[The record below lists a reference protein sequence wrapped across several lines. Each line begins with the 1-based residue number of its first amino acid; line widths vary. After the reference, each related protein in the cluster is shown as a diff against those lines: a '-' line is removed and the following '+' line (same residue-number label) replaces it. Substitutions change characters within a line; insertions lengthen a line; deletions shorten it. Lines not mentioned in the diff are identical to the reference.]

1 MARRLI
7 VVVVIGLLAAN
18 VLAQSGQAQSN
29 APRPYTPTTLRL
41 LNQRIPEV
49 TFDQVPFESVMDWV
63 KELTGANV
71 VVRWEMLEQM
81 GIERDKPITIKV
93 KNLRLSQVLW
103 MVMNEAGGSDVK
115 LAYRAAGTL
124 LILSTEEDLSR
135 ELVLKVYD
143 VGDLLTSAPRFTNA
157 AQLDPGQALNQQG
170 QGGQGGGGGG
180 GSQLFQTG
188 QNNDNNE
195 DDTVGGADI
204 DTLIQLITDTVEPD
218 SWTVNGGIGQIY
230 PYRSSIVVYNTL
242 LVHQRI
248 GGYVED
254 TVLGP

>member
-1 MARRLI
+1 MTRRLI
-7 VVVVIGLLAAN
+7 AACVISLFAATA
-18 VLAQSGQAQSN
+18 VAQTEFGRMR
-29 APRPYTPTTLRL
+29 APQPRIPTTIRL

-49 TFDQVPFESVMDWV
+49 TFDQVPFEQVMDWV

-71 VVRWEMLEQM
+71 VVRWETLEQM

-103 MVMNEAGGSDVK
+103 MIMNEAGGSDVK

-124 LILSTEEDLSR
+124 LILSTEEDLSEER
-135 ELVLKVYD
+135 VLKVYD
-143 VGDLLTSAPRFTNA
+143 VADLLTSAPNFTNA

-170 QGGQGGGGGG
+170 QGGAGGGGGAS
-180 GSQLFQTG
+180 SQLFQSN
-188 QNNDNNE
+188 QQNNE
-195 DDTVGGADI
+195 DDGDVQGADI
-204 DTLIQLITDTVEPD
+204 ETLIQLITDTVEPD
-218 SWTVNGGIGQIY
+218 SWVAGGGVGQIF

-254 TVLGP
+254 TVIGP